1 MPRQPDG
8 TFQRY
13 NSQYTGSEVWQKDLD
28 TDTQII
34 ALRHDV
40 HDEDL
45 AQGIAQCLPKD
56 GTEPMQG
63 ALNMGNFGIVNLKN
77 AENLEYQNAAAYG
90 QTITEA
96 IFNDPTRQLTL
107 TREGM
112 QDLVVTIPSGGD
124 NTTINNGVQT
134 IYKGTGL
141 KFLSNANSMSEA
153 NPVDTILLT
162 NTGVSAGSYTAA
174 NLTVDAQGRITFITS
189 GVVPALTL
197 SDTQGATNTTIHI
210 SGGTGT
216 VITAAVPTSEA
227 GAQSGVMSAAQAE
240 QLKNVVAGTGTDLS
254 IGTHTSSQMWINSST
269 GDNVNLPIATGAQ
282 AGIINST
289 LYDLIIAGGTG
300 APDQQIS
307 VNQSNIAYL
316 PLTIDGA
323 GGNTINLPAAT
334 TTLAGMMT
342 GTQVKQTAGLAI
354 DGNTTLKMSVS
365 ASTSAITFTDH
376 TNSDFDFPDWAE
388 PLAGLPTAGAFYGI
402 ITPTEPTGVG
412 ATHNNT
418 VWFVY

>member
-13 NSQYTGSEVWQKDLD
+13 NSQYTGADVWQKDLD

-45 AQGIAQCLPKD
+45 AQGIAACLPKD
-56 GTEPMQG
+56 GTEQMQG
-63 ALNMGNFGIVNLKN
+63 VLNMGTFGIANLAN
-77 AENLEYQNAAAYG
+77 AGTLEYSNAAAYG

-96 IFNDPTRQLTL
+96 TFDDPSRQLTL

-112 QDLVVTIPSGGD
+112 LDLVVTIPSGGD

-134 IYKGTGL
+134 IHKGTGL
-141 KFLSNANSMSEA
+141 KFLSGNNSMSEA
-153 NPVDTILLT
+153 NPIDTILLT

-174 NLTVDAQGRITFITS
+174 NITIDAQGRITFATS
-189 GVVPALTL
+189 GTSPTNDL
-197 SDTQGATNTTIHI
+197 SDTQGAVNTTIHI
-210 SGGTGT
+210 TGGAGT
-216 VITAAVPTSEA
+216 VITAAVPTSEV

-254 IGTHTSSQMWINSST
+254 IGVRDANQMWVNSST
-269 GDNVNLPIATGAQ
+269 GDNVNLPIATASQ
-282 AGIINST
+282 AGIIT
-289 LYDLIIAGGTG
+289 KALYDLIIAGGSG
-300 APDQQIS
+300 DPDQTLS
-307 VNQSNIAYL
+307 VNQSNISYL
-316 PLTIDGA
+316 PLTISGS
-323 GGNTINLPAAT
+323 GNTVNLPAAT

-402 ITPTEPTGVG
+402 ITPTEPVGVG